1 MAVHPQA
8 SRADRRLCDKHMR
21 TDSFHGAG
29 SGYQAHGMVANTDQT
44 RVRSVVIV
52 EDDEDIAESIR
63 YNLERESYRIRIA
76 ASGEDDLNLILDRP
90 PNLIL
95 LDLNLP
101 GMNGFEICRR
111 VRAESATAKVPI
123 LMLTARADE
132 TDKVLGLNMGADDYI
147 TKPFSMRE
155 LVARVNAALRRSEGV
170 EIDRPAFDNGLLRI
184 EPSTFRV
191 SYQGRDVR
199 MTRKEFALLSE
210 LARNQGRV
218 LTRETLLD
226 RVWGMNYFGDSR
238 TLDVHIRRLRQK
250 LGDASLIETVTG
262 IGYRLCDTSPQG
274 GA

>member
-1 MAVHPQA
+1 MSTAIEDA
-8 SRADRRLCDKHMR
+8 
-21 TDSFHGAG
+21 
-29 SGYQAHGMVANTDQT
+29 
-44 RVRSVVIV
+44 RVRNIVIV
-52 EDDEDIAESIR
+52 EDDEDIADSIR
-63 YNLERESYRIRIA
+63 YNLDREGFRVRVA
-76 ASGEDDLNLILDRP
+76 LTGEDALNVILSAP
-90 PNLIL
+90 PKLIL

-111 VRAESATAKVPI
+111 LRAETSTATIPI
-123 LMLTARADE
+123 LVLTARADE

-155 LVARVNAALRRSEGV
+155 LVARVNAALRRSDGPSLN
-170 EIDRPAFDNGLLRI
+170 RPAFDNGALRI
-184 EPSTFRV
+184 DPSSFSV
-191 SYQGRDVR
+191 SYQGCKIR

-250 LGDASLIETVTG
+250 LSPALIETVTG
-262 IGYRLCDTSPQG
+262 IGYRLL
-274 GA
+274 

>member
-1 MAVHPQA
+1 
-8 SRADRRLCDKHMR
+8 
-21 TDSFHGAG
+21 
-29 SGYQAHGMVANTDQT
+29 MVIRVDET
-44 RVRSVVIV
+44 RVRNIIIV
-52 EDDEDIAESIR
+52 EDDEDIADSIR
-63 YNLERESYRIRIA
+63 YNLDREGFRVRVA
-76 ASGEDDLNLILDRP
+76 VTGEDALSLILNGP
-90 PNLIL
+90 PSLIL

-111 VRAESATAKVPI
+111 LRTEPSTASIPI

-155 LVARVNAALRRSEGV
+155 LVARVNAALRRSEGSQV
-170 EIDRPAFDNGLLRI
+170 DRPVFDNGSLRI
-184 EPSTFRV
+184 DPSTFRV
-191 SYQGRDVR
+191 HYQEREVR

-250 LGDASLIETVTG
+250 LGDPALIETVTG
-262 IGYRLCDTSPQG
+262 IGYRLL
-274 GA
+274 

>member
-1 MAVHPQA
+1 MVRAV
-8 SRADRRLCDKHMR
+8 DDL
-21 TDSFHGAG
+21 
-29 SGYQAHGMVANTDQT
+29 
-44 RVRSVVIV
+44 RVRNIIIV
-52 EDDEDIAESIR
+52 EDDEDISDSIR
-63 YNLERESYRIRIA
+63 YNLEREGFRVRIA
-76 ASGEDDLNLILDRP
+76 VTGEEALNLILGGP
-90 PNLIL
+90 PSLIL

-111 VRAESATAKVPI
+111 LRAELPTAKVPI

-155 LVARVNAALRRSEGV
+155 LVARVNAALRRSEGT
-170 EIDRPAFDNGLLRI
+170 EAERPVFDNGSLRI
-184 EPSTFRV
+184 DPSTFRV
-191 SYQGRDVR
+191 SYQERDVR

-210 LARNQGRV
+210 LARNEGRV

-250 LGDASLIETVTG
+250 LGNSGLIETVTG
-262 IGYRLCDTSPQG
+262 IGYRLCDVRPQSNR
-274 GA
+274 